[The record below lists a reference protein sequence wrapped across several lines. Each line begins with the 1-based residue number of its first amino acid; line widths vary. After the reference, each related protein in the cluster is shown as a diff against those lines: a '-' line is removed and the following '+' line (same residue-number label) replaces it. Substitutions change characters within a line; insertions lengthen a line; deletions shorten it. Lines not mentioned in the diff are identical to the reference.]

1 MIGYIKGKVI
11 DNNENTILLEN
22 GGIGYEII
30 CSVSAFSKM
39 MQDREGGIYTYMQ
52 VKEDGIALYGFV
64 SPEEKK
70 MFLKLI
76 SVSGVGAKMGI
87 TVLSGMSLK
96 DLAIAIATSD
106 VKSLSRIKGLG
117 KKSAERII
125 LELRESVS
133 SIGDKA
139 DSISQLSAPVANIGS
154 EGENAVMALMSLG
167 YNRATAVKAV
177 SGAMATGANAIGEII
192 AVALR
197 SLG

>member
-1 MIGYIKGKVI
+1 MIGYIKGRVI
-11 DNNENTILLEN
+11 SNNDNVILLEN

-30 CSVSAFSKM
+30 CSVSAFSKL
-39 MQDREGGIYTYMQ
+39 MQDREGGVYTYLQ

-64 SPEEKK
+64 SLEEKK

-106 VKSLSRIKGLG
+106 VKSLSKIKGLG

-125 LELRESVS
+125 VELRESVS
-133 SIGDKA
+133 SIGNDGGC
-139 DSISQLSAPVANIGS
+139 DEIITQVSSSS
-154 EGENAVMALMSLG
+154 EAENAVMALISLG
-167 YNRATAVKAV
+167 YTRSIAVKAV
-177 SGAMATGANAIGEII
+177 NVAISQGANAVEEII

-197 SLG
+197 SLA

>member
-11 DNNENTILLEN
+11 GNTDNTILLEN
-22 GGIGYEII
+22 GGIGYEIT
-30 CSVSAFSKM
+30 CSVSALSKM
-39 MQDREGGIYTYMQ
+39 MQDREGALYTYLQ
-52 VKEDGIALYGFV
+52 VRDDGISLFGFI
-64 SPEEKK
+64 SQEEKN

-96 DLAIAIATSD
+96 DLAVAIATSD
-106 VKSLSRIKGLG
+106 VKGLSKIKGLG

-133 SIGDKA
+133 AIDANSTEKIV
-139 DSISQLSAPVANIGS
+139 SNIVANAD
-154 EGENAVMALMSLG
+154 GENGIMALMSLG
-167 YNRATAVKAV
+167 YNRSTAVKAV
-177 SGAMATGANAIGEII
+177 NLAIEQGATTVEEII

-197 SLG
+197 SLA

>member
-11 DNNENTILLEN
+11 GNTDNTILLEN
-22 GGIGYEII
+22 GGIGYEIT

-39 MQDREGGIYTYMQ
+39 MQDREGALYTYLQ
-52 VKEDGIALYGFV
+52 VRDDGISLFGFI
-64 SPEEKK
+64 SQEEKN

-96 DLAIAIATSD
+96 DLAVAIATSD
-106 VKSLSRIKGLG
+106 VKGLSKIKGLG

-133 SIGDKA
+133 AIEANSTEKIV
-139 DSISQLSAPVANIGS
+139 SNIVANAD
-154 EGENAVMALMSLG
+154 GENGIMALMSLG
-167 YNRATAVKAV
+167 YNRSTAVKAV
-177 SGAMATGANAIGEII
+177 NLAIEQGATTVEEII

-197 SLG
+197 SLA